1 MAYVAELWGFITLM
15 DSRKK
20 TATVRWRASDE
31 LDFETFVTAET
42 DLIRNATDLAGLA
55 AAVAALSGCSEVSR
69 GAIFEQIDDAMTPP
83 GVEEHVFT
91 FDKLLVSYD
100 AGIEGYNL
108 TIPGRKGDAYTVGS
122 DGVTVIIEGAGAAA
136 AVTNVITA
144 FEAGALAK
152 NGEVPDVQEMIVAR

>member
-1 MAYVAELWGFITLM
+1 M
-15 DSRKK
+15 DSRQQ
-20 TATVRWRASDE
+20 TSTVRWRSSDE
-31 LDFETFVTAET
+31 VDFETFVTAET
-42 DLIRNATDLAGLA
+42 DLIRNATEVALLA

-69 GAIFEQIDDAMTPP
+69 GAIFEQIDDALVPP

-100 AGIEGYNL
+100 GGIEPYNL
-108 TIPGRKGDAYTVGS
+108 TIPGRKGDAYTVAN

-136 AVTNVITA
+136 AVTNFIAA

-152 NGEVPDVQEMIVAR
+152 NGAVPDIRKMIVSR